1 MKDFFLLDPDIT
13 FLNHGSF
20 GACPKPIFKNYQYWQ
35 KKLEHQPV
43 LFFVDLVYRHL
54 KESRISL
61 SKFLGCSGDNIVF
74 LQNPTT
80 AISNIIYSLKL
91 DLGDE
96 ILMSDHEYGAVVRAW
111 KKWSKKVGVKVIEQ
125 PIGLP
130 VSTKEKLI
138 EDLSKGITKRTKVI
152 FISHI
157 SSATALEFPV
167 KDICDLAKSKKIM
180 TIIDGAHAPG
190 QVNVNLNHIDCDFF
204 IGACHKWL
212 CAPKGTSFLFA
223 QKKHQEWLKPLI
235 FSWGKYGDDPSSS
248 IFLQEFQY
256 QGTRDMSSFLTL
268 PKVIEFFND
277 FIKGRRES
285 CSKIIKKVGSELVDL
300 LHTDPIYNHPEWINQ
315 MVSHPLPVS
324 APKNIKEIL
333 WNDFKIEIPIFD
345 WRGQRY
351 IRVSC
356 NVYNNYDDMDYL
368 LNALKTL
375 F

>member
-1 MKDFFLLDPDIT
+1 M
-13 FLNHGSF
+13 
-20 GACPKPIFKNYQYWQ
+20 
-35 KKLEHQPV
+35 
-43 LFFVDLVYRHL
+43 
-54 KESRISL
+54 L
-61 SKFLGCSGDNIVF
+61 SEFLGCSDNDIVF
-74 LQNPTT
+74 FQNPTT

-91 DLGDE
+91 ERGDQ

-138 EDLSKGITKRTKVI
+138 EDISRGITKKTKII

-167 KDICDLAKSKKIM
+167 KEICDLAKSKGII
-180 TIIDGAHAPG
+180 TIVDGAHAPG
-190 QVNVNLNHIDCDFF
+190 QVNVNLNHIGCDFF
-204 IGACHKWL
+204 VGACHKWL
-212 CAPKGTSFLFA
+212 CSPKGTSFLFA
-223 QKKHQEWLKPLI
+223 KKSHQEWLKPLV

-248 IFLQEFQY
+248 NFLQEFQY

-268 PKVIEFFND
+268 PKVVDFFNNV
-277 FIKGRRES
+277 IKVRRDS
-285 CSKIIKKVGSELVDL
+285 CSHIIKKVGSELVDL
-300 LHTDPIYNHPEWINQ
+300 FHTDPIYTSPEWINQ

-324 APKNIKEIL
+324 IPKNIKEIL
-333 WNDFKIEIPIFD
+333 WKDFKIEIPIFD
-345 WRGQRY
+345 WKDQRY

-356 NVYNNYDDMDYL
+356 NIYNTYDDMDYL

-375 F
+375 V